1 MCVFV
6 YNTYIERTQTH
17 TLGSR
22 ALSLAYLSLSL
33 SLSLS
38 LCLSLILSFSVCLS
52 VLRFSAQQ
60 TLSSQKEP
68 GNTKDKKKELLD
80 MLDQAGL

>member
-22 ALSLAYLSLSL
+22 ALSLAYLSL